1 VNYHDHA
8 DEADMAVP
16 VAPNVFAKFWNS
28 LVGPRDTIVLPAAS
42 DRVDYEGELAVVIG
56 RTCRRVAPQ
65 AAMDYVAGAFPLN
78 DVSARDLQLQVSQW
92 TTGKAIDTF
101 APCGPEL
108 VLLDE
113 AGDLGGL
120 TLITRVNGEVVQ
132 HASTAGMIFGVREV
146 VAFLSQTM
154 TLVPGDII
162 ATGTPSGVGF
172 ARTPP
177 LFLREGDTV
186 EVEIG
191 GLGAVSN
198 RVALEPAR
206 YLAAVPLAQ

>member
-1 VNYHDHA
+1 VDRADAIAASGSAETAVTVRELLASSAFDEQLDCAVAAAAEACQVISRAAIGPPVPDPGKVLCIGVNYRDHA

-16 VAPNVFAKFWNS
+16 VAPNVFAKFRNS

-42 DRVDYEGELAVVIG
+42 GRVDYEGELAVVIA
-56 RTCRRVAPQ
+56 RACRRVAPQ
-65 AAMDYVAGAFPLN
+65 AATDYVAGAFPLN

-120 TLITRVNGEVVQ
+120 TLITRV
-132 HASTAGMIFGVREV
+132 
-146 VAFLSQTM
+146 
-154 TLVPGDII
+154 
-162 ATGTPSGVGF
+162 
-172 ARTPP
+172 
-177 LFLREGDTV
+177 
-186 EVEIG
+186 
-191 GLGAVSN
+191 
-198 RVALEPAR
+198 ALEPAR